1 MSLDYYYEFK
11 AAPSKPIEELKSFLT
26 EVGREA
32 LELGFATAVTVN
44 SVFRSVDQLE
54 FARRV
59 CLLPTLT
66 DARLKTADFS
76 ADPSVYRQDS
86 EVGECGIF
94 PVDGIILVVVNHA
107 GLETTFGFL
116 RFPKLIIGVDDHG
129 TEIRIEY
136 PVGPEWQFQQWVHS
150 PDPRY
155 RKLVSL
161 FAAGGYLAVERDD
174 YRPK

>member
-11 AAPSKPIEELKSFLT
+11 AAPSNPIEDLRNFLT
-26 EVGREA
+26 QVGEEA
-32 LELGFATAVTVN
+32 LQLGFATAVTVN
-44 SVFRSVDQLE
+44 SVFRSVDQLQ
-54 FARRV
+54 FARRI
-59 CLLPTLT
+59 CLLPVLT

-76 ADPSVYRQDS
+76 ADPAVDRQDRK
-86 EVGECGIF
+86 EGECGIF
-94 PVDGIILVVVNHA
+94 PVDGILLVVVNQT

-116 RFPKLIIGVDDHG
+116 RFPKLIVGMDDNG
-129 TEIRIEY
+129 TEVRMEY
-136 PVGPEWQFQQWVHS
+136 PVGSDWQFRQWVQS

-161 FAAGGYLAVERDD
+161 FAAGGYLADERDD

>member
-86 EVGECGIF
+86 EEGECGIF
-94 PVDGIILVVVNHA
+94 PVDGILLVVVNQA

>member
-11 AAPSKPIEELKSFLT
+11 AAPSKPIEDLRSFLT

-32 LELGFATAVTVN
+32 LELGFATAVTVD

-76 ADPSVYRQDS
+76 ADPSVYRQDC
-86 EVGECGIF
+86 EEGECGIF
-94 PVDGIILVVVNHA
+94 PVDGILLIVVNQA

-116 RFPKLIIGVDDHG
+116 RFPKLIIGLDDNG
-129 TEIRIEY
+129 TEIRVEY
-136 PVGPEWQFQQWVHS
+136 PVGPEWQFQQWVRS

-155 RKLVSL
+155 RKLVAL
-161 FAAGGYLAVERDD
+161 FAADGYLAVERDD